1 MARSIESTSKS
12 SLRNPFELMHVVA
25 SVIGDACSESIDRER
40 FLFWLWIIR
49 EGEYDA
55 VKIIHFAFYKIALKP
70 NVGLV
75 IVGDMNRL
83 RAQAADVR

>member
-1 MARSIESTSKS
+1 
-12 SLRNPFELMHVVA
+12 MHVVA
-25 SVIGDACSESIDRER
+25 SVIGDACSEPIDRER

-55 VKIIHFAFYKIALKP
+55 VKIIHFPFYKIALKP

>member
-1 MARSIESTSKS
+1 M
-12 SLRNPFELMHVVA
+12 
-25 SVIGDACSESIDRER
+25 
-40 FLFWLWIIR
+40 
-49 EGEYDA
+49 
-55 VKIIHFAFYKIALKP
+55 IHSQKRKPFYKIALKP